1 MSDIMN
7 DLNTI
12 REARYGK
19 DVRKSIADGIETCY
33 KEGRAGTTDLQA
45 RQDLLTKA
53 SKTEL
58 DVERKRIDNLAK
70 LPSGSTTGDAELT
83 DIRVGADGTTYNS
96 AGAAVREQVSSLKED
111 LPDYCDKRI
120 GKVESLRDYIIYNK
134 DLQKGIFQPDST
146 VVTDSKFKSAV
157 LNLTD
162 ITEKLYYDWES
173 DLKCISTVRAFD
185 KDNKFLGN
193 IYAWENI
200 SKLLGISKN
209 KIYEVYPN
217 THHIA
222 ILIAFS
228 IDGTFDGIVEYP
240 SNAFCSFYTELSE
253 MLPLEKKILS
263 EISNER
269 DYITVAKDGSG
280 NYDNVVDAVA
290 NCKNG
295 STIVIYPGTYEGTI
309 QAFHK
314 EINLVGVDKNQCILM
329 SKDGRYDYPVLN
341 CSCGSFTN
349 LTFIS
354 RYEKGV
360 SHEIG
365 AESGAYAVHCENQN
379 GNDSAKGKTLTF
391 NNCCLESDF
400 FPALGCGSFADWK
413 LEINNCHLITNEP
426 DGRGNY
432 TKMGSLGALYF
443 HDTAS
448 GTPGYSEVLIKDSVL
463 ENTLLA
469 NAMCLYDLN
478 NAHNSVD
485 FTFIN
490 NTVFSRTK
498 KFNNPIWWRGIESAF
513 SNNFMLKDIS
523 HGNTSTE
530 LNSN

>member
-1 MSDIMN
+1 MA
-7 DLNTI
+7 T
-12 REARYGK
+12 
-19 DVRKSIADGIETCY
+19 
-33 KEGRAGTTDLQA
+33 
-45 RQDLLTKA
+45 
-53 SKTEL
+53 
-58 DVERKRIDNLAK
+58 
-70 LPSGSTTGDAELT
+70 STTNYNLVKPDYNESA
-83 DIRVGADGTTYNS
+83 DIEVINSNMNIIDEALNSLSNRISNTVSDYWNNSTIYEVGQYCIYDNKLWKCLVQHSGQTPTEGTYWTQTIIDK
-96 AGAAVREQVSSLKED
+96 EFTELKED

-134 DLQKGIFQPDST
+134 DLQKGIFQPNST
-146 VVTDSKFKSAV
+146 VVTNSKFKWAV

-173 DLKCISTVRAFD
+173 DLKCISTARAFD

-193 IYAWENI
+193 IYTWENI

-209 KIYEVYPN
+209 KISEIYPN

-222 ILIAFS
+222 IVIAFS
-228 IDGTFDGIVEYP
+228 TDGTFDGIVEYP

-269 DYITVAKDGSG
+269 GYITVAKDGSG

-314 EINLVGVDKNQCILM
+314 EINLIGVDKNQCILM

-354 RYEKGV
+354 RYEKDV

-379 GNDSAKGKTLTF
+379 GNDSGKGKTLTF
-391 NNCCLESDF
+391 NNCHLESDF
-400 FPALGCGSFADWK
+400 FPALGCGAFADWK

-426 DGRGNY
+426 NGRGNY
-432 TKMGSLGALYF
+432 TEMGSLGALYF

-448 GTPGYSEVLIKDSVL
+448 GTLGHSDVLIKDSVL

-478 NAHNSVD
+478 KANNSVD

-490 NTVFSRTK
+490 NTLFSRTK

-513 SNNFMLKDIS
+513 SNNFILKDIS